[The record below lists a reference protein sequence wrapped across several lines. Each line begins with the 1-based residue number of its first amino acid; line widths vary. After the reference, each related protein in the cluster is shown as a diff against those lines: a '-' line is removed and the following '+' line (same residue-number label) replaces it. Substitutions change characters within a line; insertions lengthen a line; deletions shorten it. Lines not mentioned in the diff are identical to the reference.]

1 MLSRLLRP
9 GVSIDLCGGLGQ
21 KRKYGE
27 KITCKTGESFCNH
40 LTLVLPNPSLQVGRL
55 LFQDLYNYRAQ
66 PSVPVR
72 GDRIDVYKKTI
83 FWRLMRFFTEK
94 WHSEIRSDWKDKR
107 FSAVMSEDRL
117 FWPSDSG
124 VFKLVVVRTSICSQS
139 ILRVI
144 LQQGPIK
151 AQSLILARI
160 TRGVSF
166 LYYYYYCLLKIGNLQ
181 K

>member
-83 FWRLMRFFTEK
+83 F
-94 WHSEIRSDWKDKR
+94 
-107 FSAVMSEDRL
+107 
-117 FWPSDSG
+117 
-124 VFKLVVVRTSICSQS
+124 
-139 ILRVI
+139 
-144 LQQGPIK
+144 
-151 AQSLILARI
+151 
-160 TRGVSF
+160 
-166 LYYYYYCLLKIGNLQ
+166 
-181 K
+181 